1 VPDDAGF
8 ARAAAGAA
16 VVAGERRVLSPD
28 RRRTSLPCWMAAVA
42 LHAIAAAAVV
52 LYNPVREERAP
63 APIPVEFVMI
73 AAAEPE
79 APLPAPVEAQAIE
92 PAPAELPAAPPPEPP
107 APATIVDPPRSKPSR
122 ETARRSPPPAPQPQP
137 SPPAAAAPSTDGP
150 SGAVR
155 EPAQAVARPVP
166 PAAPVPSRQSDYVSQ
181 LLARL
186 ERFREYPRSA
196 RLRRIE
202 GQVVLELLIMADGQ
216 IASARVVAGSG
227 HAALDDAALDMV
239 RRAAPVPAPH
249 DGPLALRV
257 PVMFAVGAR

>member
-1 VPDDAGF
+1 
-8 ARAAAGAA
+8 
-16 VVAGERRVLSPD
+16 
-28 RRRTSLPCWMAAVA
+28 LPCWIAAVA
-42 LHAIAAAAVV
+42 LHAIAAAI

-79 APLPAPVEAQAIE
+79 VPVLPAEPVVAPDPPQAEPRSPTSVEAQAIE
-92 PAPAELPAAPPPEPP
+92 PAPAELLAALPPEPP
-107 APATIVDPPRSKPSR
+107 APATIVDPPRPKPRR
-122 ETARRSPPPAPQPQP
+122 ETARRSPLPAPQPQP
-137 SPPAAAAPSTDGP
+137 SPPAAAAPSADGP

-155 EPAQAVARPVP
+155 EPAQAVARPAP
-166 PAAPVPSRQSDYVSQ
+166 PAPSRDSDYVGR

-202 GQVVLELLIMADGQ
+202 GQVVLELSIMADGQ

-239 RRAAPVPAPH
+239 RRAAPAPVPH

-257 PVMFAVGAR
+257 PVMFALGAR